1 MMKTTVTI
9 PNPIH
14 EAAVKLA
21 DQMDLSLSDLY
32 TVALTAYVT
41 AHQTDEAHQTE
52 DITAAL
58 NRVYETEPSTVD
70 SSIVKL
76 QLKTIGGERW

>member
-41 AHQTDEAHQTE
+41 AHQTE